1 MNVEIKNQIV
11 AALSEVL
18 ERPVPDLQP
27 ETRFDLDFDLDSY
40 IFVQFLLALEDRIPG
55 LRFDPDAIGQ
65 HEFNVVSS
73 LVDYIEQRTELVA
86 EPEHA

>member
-27 ETRFDLDFDLDSY
+27 ETRFDRDFDMDSY
-40 IFVQFLLALEDRIPG
+40 IFVQFLLALEDRIPS

-65 HEFNVVSS
+65 HEFNMVSS
-73 LVDYIEQRTELVA
+73 LVDYIEQRTGSTA